1 MKTTKEVKTVKT
13 VATGRQIARI
23 EKSVEQS
30 TKKGKTIKVK
40 STIQDKLIADG
51 IDTDKAIQLEA
62 LCTQQGLNH
71 TEAMRFLK
79 HICIDLDGTDKN
91 GKDKVFHYNLK
102 ATFISSYNAFL
113 MTNVS
118 PIGNTVAVVAPLA
131 DGSVFVKVY
140 PVAINDS
147 ASSLY
152 KAEFINM
159 IESSV
164 KAKVYNLKGA
174 DYTTLRNAFLF
185 IQGNGSS
192 DVTMINECITNRQKA
207 LETAL
212 KRGIAKRDSLDKT
225 TAKKAEKVA

>member
-1 MKTTKEVKTVKT
+1 MTKKTEVKAVKA
-13 VATGRQIARI
+13 VATDRQIARI
-23 EKSVEQS
+23 EKNVEQS

-40 STIQDKLIADG
+40 STIQDRLIADG

-71 TEAMRFLK
+71 VEAMRYLK

-102 ATFISSYNAFL
+102 ATFITSYNAL
-113 MTNVS
+113 LLTNIS

-131 DGSVFVKVY
+131 DGSAFVKVY
-140 PVAINDS
+140 PVAVNDS

-152 KAEFINM
+152 KAEYINLV
-159 IESSV
+159 ESAV
-164 KAKVYNLKGA
+164 KARLCRIKGTEYKTIR
-174 DYTTLRNAFLF
+174 DSFAF
-185 IQGNGSS
+185 IMGNGSS
-192 DVTMINECITNRQKA
+192 DVVTISECVTNRQKA
-207 LETAL
+207 LEATL
-212 KRGIAKRDSLDKT
+212 KRGLSKRDSLDKT